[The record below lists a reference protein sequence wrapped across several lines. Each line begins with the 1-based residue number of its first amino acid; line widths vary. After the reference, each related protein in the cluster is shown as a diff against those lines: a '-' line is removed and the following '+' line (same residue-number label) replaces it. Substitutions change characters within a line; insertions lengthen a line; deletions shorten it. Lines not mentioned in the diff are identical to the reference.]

1 MKLIIDTRSNEKT
14 IIALVVDGKRMEESL
29 QTNHVHSQ
37 AVLPLI
43 EKLLK
48 ENNFSLKDI
57 KQVEVPV
64 DSGSYT
70 GRRVGAAIATTL
82 GILLNI
88 PVNAMRSPAQI
99 HIPYEKDTWTS
110 LLSCTV
116 T

>member
-1 MKLIIDTRSNEKT
+1 MKQDIKLIIDTRSNEKT

-43 EKLLK
+43 EKILSEHKL
-48 ENNFSLKDI
+48 SLKDI
-57 KQVEVPV
+57 TNIEVPV

-88 PVNAMRSPAQI
+88 PVNTLKSPTQI
-99 HIPYEKDTWTS
+99 NIPYGKDMWG
-110 LLSCTV
+110 
-116 T
+116 

>member
-29 QTNHVHSQ
+29 QTNHTHSQ

-43 EKLLK
+43 EKIITQQHI
-48 ENNFSLKDI
+48 SLSDI
-57 KQVEVPV
+57 TYIEVPV
-64 DSGSYT
+64 DTGSYT

>member
-64 DSGSYT
+64 DTGSYT
-70 GRRVGAAIATTL
+70 GRRVGAAIAQTL
-82 GILLNI
+82 G
-88 PVNAMRSPAQI
+88 
-99 HIPYEKDTWTS
+99 T
-110 LLSCTV
+110 LLSISVNGKQAGSSIEILYDTDKW
-116 T
+116 

>member
-14 IIALVVDGKRMEESL
+14 IIALVVDGKRTEKSL
-29 QTNHVHSQ
+29 QTNHIHSQ

-43 EKLLK
+43 EKLLRA
-48 ENNFSLKDI
+48 EHISLKDI
-57 KQVEVPV
+57 KQIEVPV

-82 GILLNI
+82 GYLLNI
-88 PVNAMRSPAQI
+88 PVNSLKSPVQI
-99 HIPYEKDTWTS
+99 HIPYGKDKWNS
-110 LLSCTV
+110 LLSCSV